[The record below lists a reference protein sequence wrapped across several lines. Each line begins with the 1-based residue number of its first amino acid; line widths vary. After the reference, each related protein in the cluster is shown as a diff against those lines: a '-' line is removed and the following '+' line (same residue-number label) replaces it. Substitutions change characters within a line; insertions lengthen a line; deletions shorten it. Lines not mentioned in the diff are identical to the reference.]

1 MSKQRSA
8 IRNRAEFA
16 AYRMTR
22 RMVGSLGPRG
32 VARVGEVLGE
42 LFLTLGRRRREI
54 LRFNLDL
61 AYPATE
67 PAERRRLAKDVSRHF
82 GRVSLDALR
91 IHRLEPDELLHEVD
105 VVGFDHAAAA
115 ASRGRGIIYLSAHLG
130 LWEVA
135 GLAGGLVRPETI
147 LAVNRPLDNPLLEAE
162 VTRFRGRFGNVPLG
176 KRNILRA
183 ILRHLADRGAV
194 GFLIDQRVNPD
205 VGVEVPFFD
214 QPTWTHPILAR
225 VARKTRAPVVPV
237 CALWEGPGRYSMRL
251 FEPIFPDELAEEE
264 LSDVSLTA
272 RFSAVTERM
281 IRQRPE
287 QWLWFHD
294 RWRELRLAQEGGNR

>member
-1 MSKQRSA
+1 VSKQRSA

-16 AYRMTR
+16 AYRVTR
-22 RMVGSLGPRG
+22 GAVGLLGARG
-32 VARVGEVLGE
+32 VARVGEVLGD
-42 LFLTLGRRRREI
+42 LFLVVGSRRREV
-54 LRFNLDL
+54 LDFNIELI
-61 AYPATE
+61 YPEMTTD
-67 PAERRRLAKDVSRHF
+67 RRRSFAREVARHF
-82 GRVSLDALR
+82 GRVSLDTLR
-91 IHRLEPDELLHEVD
+91 LQRLEPDELLREVD
-105 VVGFDHAAAA
+105 IVGYEHAAAA
-115 ASRGRGIIYLSAHLG
+115 AGRGRGIIYLSAHLG

-147 LAVNRPLDNPLLEAE
+147 LAVNRPLDNPLLEE
-162 VTRFRGRFGNVPLG
+162 ELNRLRGRFGNVPLG
-176 KRNILRA
+176 KRNILRT

-194 GFLIDQRVNPD
+194 GFLIDQRVSPD

-225 VARKTRAPVVPV
+225 VVRKTRAPVVPV

-264 LSDVSLTA
+264 RNDVSLTA
-272 RFSAVTERM
+272 RFSAITARM

-294 RWRELRLAQEGGNR
+294 RWRELRLAKNSSNG